1 MGKSDK
7 WFVIRNPAAGSG
19 QGKILWPKIEQ
30 FLQEAGIKGEFVET
44 NHPQHAI
51 SLVNEGVK
59 KGYRKF
65 IAVGGD
71 GTNNEVINGIF
82 QQELVAPSELIY
94 TLIPVGTG
102 NDWIKT
108 HGIPNDFKK
117 WIPQITTGKIIEQD
131 IGILSYYKNGK
142 QERRYFTNVA
152 GLAFDAH
159 ICEVAEK
166 SNKNQSNQLF
176 YLGLI
181 FRELF
186 NYRLRKARVTFDDKI
201 VEDYFYTI
209 NIGICR
215 YSGGGMQFVPHAI
228 PNDGLLAL
236 TLAGKFSPLGVLIN
250 SWRFYSGRIAGHSK
264 VQMFKTKKIQIES
277 LEKEPTLVEVDGEF
291 LGEAPVEISIIEKA
305 LRVIIPKRIK

>member
-1 MGKSDK
+1 MEKLEQ

-19 QGKILWPKIEQ
+19 QGEKQWTKIEQ
-30 FLQEAGIKGEFVET
+30 LLHKAGIEGTFVKT
-44 NHPQHAI
+44 NYAQHAI
-51 SLVNEGVK
+51 DLVAEGIK

-65 IAVGGD
+65 IAIGGD

-82 QQELVAPSELIY
+82 QQQLVDPSELVY

-108 HGIPNDFKK
+108 HGIPKDFKK
-117 WIPQITTGKIIEQD
+117 WISQIKYGKIIQQD
-131 IGILSYYKNGK
+131 IGLVSYYKAGE
-142 QERRYFTNVA
+142 QRQRYFINVA
-152 GLAFDAH
+152 GLAFDAY
-159 ICEVAEK
+159 ICEAAEK

-181 FRELF
+181 FKELF
-186 NYRLRKARVTFDDKI
+186 KYRLRKARVTFDDQV

-228 PNDGLLAL
+228 PDDGQLAL
-236 TLAGKFSPLGVLIN
+236 TLAGKFTKLGVLIN
-250 SWRFYSGRIAGHSK
+250 SWRFYSGRIAGHAK
-264 VQMFKTKKIQIES
+264 VEMFKTKKILIES
-277 LEKEPTLVEVDGEF
+277 LDDEPTLVEVDGEF
-291 LGEAPVEISIIEKA
+291 LGEAPVEISILEKV
-305 LRVIIPKRIK
+305 LRVIVPKEK